1 LSSDLKQTERS
12 DFLDRKIPPIKHR
25 FIFRP
30 RGPMTATRSKAEAA
44 RTRIINA
51 MVRRLDAAGYAG
63 ASIGQVQ
70 LDAGVSRGAL
80 THHFPS
86 KQALTAATARSLLD
100 AALRTV
106 EGRAKATPTAALLA
120 HSWRRVMNTP
130 EGRALLEI
138 LMACR
143 TDPAL
148 HAALKPDLRDW
159 DARIG
164 AAVEARYVGDG
175 DGDAALLWSICRS
188 FLRGLM
194 LHERYAEGPED
205 LSRMITRF
213 AAIMEAHL
221 RPR

>member
-1 LSSDLKQTERS
+1 MMQDAPS
-12 DFLDRKIPPIKHR
+12 P
-25 FIFRP
+25 
-30 RGPMTATRSKAEAA
+30 KAEAA
-44 RTRIINA
+44 RARIIAA

-70 LDAGVSRGAL
+70 QDAGVSRGAL
-80 THHFPS
+80 THHFPT
-86 KQALTAATARSLLD
+86 KQALTAATARRLLD
-100 AALRTV
+100 TAAHTV
-106 EGRAKATPTAALLA
+106 ESRAEAAPTAALLI
-120 HSWRRVMNTP
+120 HSWTRVMNTP

-148 HAALKPDLRDW
+148 HAVLMPDLRAW
-159 DARIG
+159 DLRVG
-164 AAVEARYVGDG
+164 AAVEARYVGNG

-194 LHERYAEGPED
+194 LHERYAEGPEA
-205 LSRMITRF
+205 LSQMIQRF
-213 AAIMEAHL
+213 AGIMEAHL

>member
-1 LSSDLKQTERS
+1 LKQTDRS
-12 DFLDRKIPPIKHR
+12 AFLSWKPPPIKR
-25 FIFRP
+25 RIVFP
-30 RGPMTATRSKAEAA
+30 GAPMPPTKAETA
-44 RTRIINA
+44 RARIIAA

-70 LDAGVSRGAL
+70 ADAGVSRGAL
-80 THHFPS
+80 THHFPT

-106 EGRAKATPTAALLA
+106 EGRAEAAPTAALLV
-120 HSWRRVMNTP
+120 HSWTRVMHTP

-148 HAALKPDLRDW
+148 HTALMPDLRDW
-159 DARIG
+159 DARVA
-164 AAVEARYVGDG
+164 AAVEARYRGAD

-194 LHERYAEGPED
+194 LHERYAEGPD
-205 LSRMITRF
+205 PLTRMIERF
-213 AAIMEAHL
+213 AGIMAAHL
-221 RPR
+221 HPR